1 VSLHFFSFIK
11 KNLNNILLPA
21 KTRFTGFMDMNQIAG
36 LGAHALRFAGLLNL
50 PTSLNHIMEIGVSQ
64 IKEDFSNGK
73 SSGI

>member
-1 VSLHFFSFIK
+1 
-11 KNLNNILLPA
+11 
-21 KTRFTGFMDMNQIAG
+21 MNQIAG